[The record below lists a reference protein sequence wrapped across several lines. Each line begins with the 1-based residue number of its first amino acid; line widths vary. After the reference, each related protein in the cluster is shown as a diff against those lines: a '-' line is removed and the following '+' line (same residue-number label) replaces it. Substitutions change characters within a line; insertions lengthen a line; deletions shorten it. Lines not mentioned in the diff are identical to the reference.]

1 MKTVDF
7 FYISRQLIT
16 PLLLSFLVCYALP
29 AVAEQPNPEDFN
41 QPSPLVL
48 TLSDEWLEQGNED
61 TDLGHS
67 NQASSNSTLNQ
78 NSLNEKANIG
88 CNMDMIPDVN
98 SDTSLSSRMVGKCNF
113 NYHY

>member
-48 TLSDEWLEQGNED
+48 TLSDEWLEQGNGD

>member
-7 FYISRQLIT
+7 FYLSRQLIT
-16 PLLLSFLVCYALP
+16 PLLLGFLICYALP

-41 QPSPLVL
+41 EANPLVL
-48 TLSDEWLEQGNED
+48 TLSDEWLEQGNGSPG
-61 TDLGHS
+61 LSHS
-67 NQASSNSTLNQ
+67 NQANSNATLNQ
-78 NSLNEKANIG
+78 KSSNEKANIG

-113 NYHY
+113 NYRY